1 MNEFL
6 LEIYGEEI
14 PTSAQAIAKNDL
26 KDLFVIFLKNEKINF
41 SSIETFATARRITV
55 VIKGLRNNEIKLTKE
70 IRGPSTSAEKKA
82 VEGFL
87 KSQGINN
94 ERLLLKKT
102 VKGKEYFFLKKK
114 FIKKVCKNSLS
125 LKCFQFYP
133 QSNGKNQ

>member
-14 PTSAQAIAKNDL
+14 PSSAQAIAKKEL
-26 KDLFVIFLKNEKINF
+26 KDLFISFLKSEKIDF
-41 SSIETFATARRITV
+41 SLIETFATSRRITV
-55 VIKGLRNNEIKLTKE
+55 IIEGLRNKEIKLTKE

-94 ERLLLKKT
+94 EKLLFRKT
-102 VKGKEYFFLKKK
+102 VKGKEYFFFEKK
-114 FIKKVCKNSLS
+114 N
-125 LKCFQFYP
+125 
-133 QSNGKNQ
+133 